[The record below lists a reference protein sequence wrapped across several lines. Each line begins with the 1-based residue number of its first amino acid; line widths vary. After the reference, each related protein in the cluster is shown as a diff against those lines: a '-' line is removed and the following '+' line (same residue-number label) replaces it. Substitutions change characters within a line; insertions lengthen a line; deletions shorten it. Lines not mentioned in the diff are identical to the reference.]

1 MGAMSSPMSR
11 VPPLA
16 QRGDAQGLVD
26 EPKKQQD
33 QSDEVVMRQLRELTE
48 QVDSLTRQYPKTGKN
63 AQVAKKALMAM
74 MRDILEN
81 PTQPGEAQAPRI
93 G

>member
-1 MGAMSSPMSR
+1 MATSTPMSR

-16 QRGDAQGLVD
+16 PSGDAKNLMA
-26 EPKKQQD
+26 EPEKKPD

-48 QVDSLTRQYPKTGKN
+48 QVDALTRQYPKTGKN

-81 PTQPGEAQAPRI
+81 PTQPGEAPAPRI
-93 G
+93 A

>member
-1 MGAMSSPMSR
+1 MSR

-16 QRGDAQGLVD
+16 PQGGGQNLVPQPEAKPD
-26 EPKKQQD
+26 K
-33 QSDEVVMRQLRELTE
+33 SDEVVMRQLRELTE
-48 QVDSLTRQYPKTGKN
+48 QVDALTREYPKTGKN

-81 PTQPGEAQAPRI
+81 PTQPGEAPAPRI